1 MASNEAVVRAWWNA
15 LTPDQRA
22 AEAANCGADGNGWDG
37 PVTDEWDCLQP
48 IGQQMKLNMA
58 YDGALHGVELL
69 YPPKTP
75 R

>member
-1 MASNEAVVRAWWNA
+1 MASNEAVVRAWLNA

-37 PVTDEWDCLQP
+37 PVTEDWDSLQP

-69 YPPKTP
+69 YPPKKP